1 MTYPS
6 CLGFCFIMSSLMEG
20 SKRPN
25 IAACCLALLLF
36 CISGVESQ
44 TTTSPQ
50 PGCSSFRNC
59 DTCVPNP
66 KCLWCFS
73 TNNCTEYPVSWLLP
87 PASVCRLSEARWAV
101 CWLNFEALVVTVGV
115 LGGIIILSFLVCCC
129 YCCCCRRRQ
138 SRRPDYEE
146 EFYARRREEMRQR
159 ADDRKFERMARHED
173 IRRKYG
179 LMGDSDHPYSKF
191 ENE

>member
-1 MTYPS
+1 MM
-6 CLGFCFIMSSLMEG
+6 FVADIV
-20 SKRPN
+20 
-25 IAACCLALLLF
+25 ICC
-36 CISGVESQ
+36 Q
-44 TTTSPQ
+44 M
-50 PGCSSFRNC
+50 
-59 DTCVPNP
+59 
-66 KCLWCFS
+66 
-73 TNNCTEYPVSWLLP
+73 
-87 PASVCRLSEARWAV
+87 
-101 CWLNFEALVVTVGV
+101 NFEALVVTVGV

-138 SRRPDYEE
+138 SRPDYEE